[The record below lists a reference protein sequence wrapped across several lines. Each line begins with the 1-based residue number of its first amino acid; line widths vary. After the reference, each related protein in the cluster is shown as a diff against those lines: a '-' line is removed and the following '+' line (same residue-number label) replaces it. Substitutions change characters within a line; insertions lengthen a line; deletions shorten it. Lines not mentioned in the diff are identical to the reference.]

1 MNNVRGVLVRA
12 PVQKSSVGGFQAAG
26 GDDQS
31 LGTRGQLRVGR
42 VFQCAPKIGD
52 PILDRLASYFVV
64 DIDMQMDLGD
74 GNQLE
79 TGSGG
84 GRCRF
89 SANVLVLRLMPNA
102 FDMQTSSTKSAV
114 GLCGGVSL

>member
-1 MNNVRGVLVRA
+1 ME
-12 PVQKSSVGGFQAAG
+12 SF
-26 GDDQS
+26 
-31 LGTRGQLRVGR
+31 LG
-42 VFQCAPKIGD
+42 
-52 PILDRLASYFVV
+52 RLASDFVV
-64 DIDMQMDLGD
+64 NAHMPMVLGD

-79 TGSGG
+79 TDCGG
-84 GRCRF
+84 GQWRF